1 MSDSLAARHLME
13 GLSVR
18 PTNNKRREKL
28 HRRLLDTW
36 LVWEERI
43 SQRRDLR
50 ELANSPDLLMDIG
63 ISRYD
68 ALREGGKP
76 FWQE

>member
-1 MSDSLAARHLME
+1 MSGSLAARHLVE

-18 PTNNKRREKL
+18 PANDSRRNKVHLRVI
-28 HRRLLDTW
+28 DTW
-36 LVWEERI
+36 KVWEERI

-50 ELANSPDLLMDIG
+50 DLAASPDLLMDIG

-68 ALREGGKP
+68 ALREGDKP
-76 FWQE
+76 FWRE